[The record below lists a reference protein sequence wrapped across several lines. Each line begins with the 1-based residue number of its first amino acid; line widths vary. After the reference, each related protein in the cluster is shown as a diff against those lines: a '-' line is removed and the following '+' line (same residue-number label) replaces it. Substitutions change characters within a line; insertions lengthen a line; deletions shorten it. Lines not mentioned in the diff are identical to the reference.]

1 MKPLTNLKERLV
13 ALPEFRKSLK
23 QAGLFT
29 RFHVLAEAANLE
41 LFKASTTVS
50 FASTS
55 VPSREYDVAKK
66 SIKSSARIA
75 KNLAEKLRR
84 DADAIS
90 DPGTEESFI
99 KLSDH
104 AKEAL
109 KRTTLGWQSS
119 LQSKIEKWEVLSA
132 VVCAIAQDTPV
143 VRAQSDRLKTSVD
156 RLRSYADNL
165 PSKSGD
171 VDLVVENLEQLTG
184 AVSQLGLD
192 TPFGKFLQ
200 AAASAHGASFSEAQD
215 PVVAQQIE
223 SLKLQNS
230 FRIRL
235 SS

>member
-1 MKPLTNLKERLV
+1 M
-13 ALPEFRKSLK
+13 
-23 QAGLFT
+23 
-29 RFHVLAEAANLE
+29 
-41 LFKASTTVS
+41 
-50 FASTS
+50 
-55 VPSREYDVAKK
+55 PSRDYNVAKK
-66 SIKSSARIA
+66 SIKSAARIA

-90 DPGTEESFI
+90 DSGTEESFI
-99 KLSDH
+99 NLSDH

-109 KRTTLGWQSS
+109 KKTKSGWQSS
-119 LQSKIEKWEVLSA
+119 LQSKIEKWEVLSR
-132 VVCAIAQDTPV
+132 VVCDISQDTPV

-156 RLRSYADNL
+156 RLRFYADKL

-171 VDLVVENLEQLTG
+171 VDLVVENLEQLTE

-200 AAASAHGASFSEAQD
+200 AAASEQGVPFSDSQD
-215 PVVAQQIE
+215 PIVAQQIE
-223 SLKLQNS
+223 SLKLRDS

>member
-23 QAGLFT
+23 QTGLFT
-29 RFHVLAEAANLE
+29 RFHVLAEAANLD
-41 LFKASTTVS
+41 LSKASTTVS
-50 FASTS
+50 LASPS
-55 VPSREYDVAKK
+55 LPSREYDVAKK

-90 DPGTEESFI
+90 DPRTEESFTN
-99 KLSDH
+99 LSNH

-109 KRTTLGWQSS
+109 KRTKSGWQSS
-119 LQSKIEKWEVLSA
+119 LQSKIEKWEVLSG
-132 VVCAIAQDTPV
+132 VVCAIGQDTPV

-156 RLRSYADNL
+156 RLRSYADKL

-171 VDLVVENLEQLTG
+171 VDLVVQNLEQLIE

-200 AAASAHGASFSEAQD
+200 AAASEQGAAFSD
-215 PVVAQQIE
+215 SLVPIVAQQIE
-223 SLKLQNS
+223 ALNLRNS